1 MKAFVRESWQMIAA
15 VAVAT
20 LVVTALAGG
29 SETVLYVTAVACSAI
44 GLWWEMR
51 RGAI

>member
-1 MKAFVRESWQMIAA
+1 MKSFVRNSLPMIL
-15 VAVAT
+15 VMTVAT

-29 SETVLYVTAVACSAI
+29 SEVVLYVTALACSAI

-51 RGAI
+51 RGAF

>member
-1 MKAFVRESWQMIAA
+1 MKAFVRNSWQTIA
-15 VAVAT
+15 VTAVAT

-29 SETVLYVTAVACSAI
+29 SETALCVTALACSAI

-51 RGAI
+51 RGAL

>member
-1 MKAFVRESWQMIAA
+1 MKAFVRDSWQMIAA

-29 SETVLYVTAVACSAI
+29 SATVLYVAVIACSAM

-51 RGAI
+51 RGAL